1 MSILKKPLITEKFTA
16 ISEKLN
22 KYGFVVAKTASKDE
36 IKKAVE
42 SMYGVKVTNINTY
55 CSLDNSKLLYEC
67 KYYGEEHLNKLDN
80 LALDKYK
87 VFNISKDIKPSI
99 ETFMHAL

>member
-1 MSILKKPLITEKFTA
+1 MSILKKPLITEKYTA

-42 SMYGVKVTNINTY
+42 SMYGVKVTGINTMVY
-55 CSLDNSKLLYEC
+55 QGKSKTRFTKGGVFSGRKASFKKAVVTL
-67 KYYGEEHLNKLDN
+67 EEGQKID
-80 LALDKYK
+80 
-87 VFNISKDIKPSI
+87 FFQNI
-99 ETFMHAL
+99 

>member
-36 IKKAVE
+36 IRKAVE
-42 SMYGVKVTNINTY
+42 SMYGVKVTNINTMVY
-55 CSLDNSKLLYEC
+55 QGK
-67 KYYGEEHLNKLDN
+67 NKSRFT
-80 LALDKYK
+80 KRG
-87 VFNISKDIKPSI
+87 VFSGRKPSFKKAVVTLEEGQKI
-99 ETFMHAL
+99 DFFQNI

>member
-1 MSILKKPLITEKFTA
+1 MSILKKPLITEKYTA

-42 SMYGVKVTNINTY
+42 
-55 CSLDNSKLLYEC
+55 CLLWE
-67 KYYGEEHLNKLDN
+67 LQ
-80 LALDKYK
+80 
-87 VFNISKDIKPSI
+87 V
-99 ETFMHAL
+99 